1 MDVINEILQ
10 KSALSEMTKW
20 YKAATL
26 LLFSSIVV
34 MLSVMLVVLL
44 IYGPNLTIQFGY

>member
-20 YKAATL
+20 YRAATL

-34 MLSVMLVVLL
+34 LLSVMLVVL
-44 IYGPNLTIQFGY
+44 ITYGPNVTIQFGY